1 MKKQDIADIFAWLAR
16 AGLDNMS
23 ELALLTGFAERCNA
37 IGLRLTRA
45 VTLMD
50 TLHPT
55 WEGRAYHWRSDGSV
69 TDAVVEYGSSDS
81 GNTGD
86 TWRRSILF
94 RMLEDGSDEFH
105 TRLDEQ
111 SVAQFALLPELLAKG
126 HTGHLALIQR
136 FAREGTLGGM
146 DAFYSTWTTD
156 APGGFSAEALEAM
169 RQLVPALGLAT
180 KAAALTWIV
189 GTVAEVY
196 LGRDASKRVLA
207 GQITR
212 GVSERIGAVL
222 WFSDLR
228 GFTTITDTTAPEQI
242 IPLLNDYAEAVIA
255 AVHEQGGDVLK
266 LIGDGILAVFGA
278 ASLDQAASAALR
290 AEAALRG
297 SLVEVDAR
305 RSDAGLPVTAV
316 NLGLHVGEV
325 FYGNIGCDERLDF
338 TVVGPAV
345 NEASR
350 IVALCR
356 SADRNVLMSSEF
368 VAATPDAER
377 GRIVSVGRY
386 ALRGVRKAQE
396 LFTLEAQDG
405 L

>member
-1 MKKQDIADIFAWLAR
+1 LKIGNSAEIFAWLAR

-23 ELALLTGFAERCNA
+23 GIDLLTGFAERCNA
-37 IGLRLTRA
+37 IGMRLTRA
-45 VTLMD
+45 VMLMD

-69 TDAVVEYGSSDS
+69 ADPVVEYGSSES

-111 SVAQFALLPELLAKG
+111 SVSQFALLPELMAKG

-136 FAREGTLGGM
+136 FSPDGTLGGM

-156 APGGFSAEALEAM
+156 APGGFSAEVLEAM
-169 RQLVPALGLAT
+169 RQLAPALGLAT
-180 KAAALTWIV
+180 KAAALNWIV

-196 LGRDASKRVLA
+196 LGRDAGKRVLA

-212 GVSERIGAVL
+212 GVTERIRAVL

-228 GFTTITDTTAPEQI
+228 GFTTITDTAAPEQI
-242 IPLLNDYAEAVIA
+242 IPLLNDYAEAVIGV
-255 AVHEQGGDVLK
+255 VHEQGGDVLK
-266 LIGDGILAVFGA
+266 LIGDGILAVFGGPD
-278 ASLDQAASAALR
+278 LEAASASALR
-290 AEAALRG
+290 AEADLRRK
-297 SLVEVDAR
+297 LIDVDER
-305 RSDAGLPVTAV
+305 RSAAGLPVAAV
-316 NLGLHVGEV
+316 ALGLHVGEV

-350 IVALCR
+350 VVALCR
-356 SADRNVLMSSEF
+356 SVDRNILMSAEF
-368 VAATPDAER
+368 VAATPPAER
-377 GRIVSVGRY
+377 RRIVSVGRY

-396 LFTLEAQDG
+396 LFTLEAD
-405 L
+405 